1 MGLLDTATL
10 VYSRFSYGNTFSN
23 PYSYSFGGYSGY
35 SSYMPLFNYSSFSSY
50 TPSYSYS
57 TGASAYSF
65 DFTPSSYSS
74 YAPSSYAPSNYSA
87 KNVKFGKFTFPRST
101 GALQTADLAQNALS
115 YVGRVN
121 SDREGNRLF
130 SNGRNQAWC
139 ADFVTSVTRDTFG
152 SKLPSSFG
160 SSSVS
165 GLQSWGRSHDCYLDV
180 TSASDKAEYIAQNV
194 KVGDIMIEKR
204 GGKSHTGIVTKVNP
218 DGSFETVEGNCSNK
232 VKTRSYSA
240 NSSTLSGFVTLDSY
254 VA

>member
-1 MGLLDTATL
+1 MTL
-10 VYSRFSYGNTFSN
+10 TDYKLN
-23 PYSYSFGGYSGY
+23 SYSFGSFYSSPYCYSYGTTY
-35 SSYMPLFNYSSFSSY
+35 SSYSLPLFSYRYSAYTPSYNFGTGSYSSY
-50 TPSYSYS
+50 TPKLTYSYAPSGYSPSSYSYS
-57 TGASAYSF
+57 K
-65 DFTPSSYSS
+65 P
-74 YAPSSYAPSNYSA
+74 
-87 KNVKFGKFTFPRST
+87 KFGKLTFPRST
-101 GALQTADLAQNALS
+101 GALQTDLAQNALS

-130 SNGRNQAWC
+130 SGGRNQAWC

-152 SKLPSSFG
+152 SQLPSSFG

-180 TSASDKAEYIAQNV
+180 TSASDRADYIAQNV

-232 VKTRSYSA
+232 VKTQRYSA
-240 NSSTLSGFVTLDSY
+240 NSSTLSGFVTLDRY